1 MPVYQCATQ
10 TDFLDAGQRDRLAKG
25 ITTIHSE
32 ETNAPEPFIR
42 VVFAEQEPGYA
53 YTAGQPAASVIVH
66 GSIRAGRTQ
75 ETRETIMHRVH
86 ELVLEVTDASPEQIV
101 IAIMDFP
108 SQWGM
113 EAGFVIPEP
122 TPEAEAEWL
131 KQLQESGAV

>member
-1 MPVYQCATQ
+1 MPVYQCGTQ
-10 TDFLDAGQRDRLAKG
+10 TDYLDAGQRDRLAKG
-25 ITTIHSE
+25 ITRIHSE

-42 VVFAEQEPGYA
+42 VVFTEQDPGYV
-53 YTAGQPAASVIVH
+53 YTAGEPAGSVIVH

-75 ETRETIMHRVH
+75 ETRETIMRRIHD
-86 ELVLEVTDASPEQIV
+86 LVVEVTGAPIETIV

-131 KQLQESGAV
+131 RQLQESGAV